1 MGRAHPPEDAVTE
14 ESPDEQQGAAAGQ
27 GEVAGALAQIDAE
40 IAELTAM
47 LNRHRTG
54 DAGSDEAA
62 SEDEPPAAS

>member
-1 MGRAHPPEDAVTE
+1 MTEQTPEEQHDA
-14 ESPDEQQGAAAGQ
+14 PAPQ

-54 DAGSDEAA
+54 EETDGDGAA
-62 SEDEPPAAS
+62 